1 MIFDAL
7 MPRSERDFSLLLIDD
22 DLDLCTSVSTFLAQ
36 HGLRLDVEHD
46 GRRGIARLLDGQY
59 DLAMLDVTLPALD
72 GFEVL
77 RHVRRRSA
85 VPVIVLSA
93 GTERA
98 DRVAGLEAGADD
110 YLPKPFGPDE
120 LLARIRAVL
129 RRARPERTT
138 VSNDILIINGV
149 TLDPGSRDLW
159 LDGSRVDL
167 TSTEYDILEHLM
179 RAAGRV
185 VSRDELMLAV
195 CRREASPF
203 DRSLDVHISH
213 LRRKLEGQRA
223 LIRTVRGVGYLFCR
237 EADAVPRAHPQH
249 VVRAPELMPSRG

>member
-7 MPRSERDFSLLLIDD
+7 TPRGEQGLSLLLIDD
-22 DLDLCTSVSTFLAQ
+22 DADLCASVSDFLAQ
-36 HGLRLDVEHD
+36 HGLRLDIEHD
-46 GRRGIARLLDGQY
+46 GRRGVARLLDGQY
-59 DLAMLDVTLPALD
+59 DLALLDVMLPALD
-72 GFEVL
+72 GVEVL

-93 GTERA
+93 RTDRA

-110 YLPKPFGPDE
+110 YLPKPFATDE

-129 RRARPERTT
+129 RRVRPERATP
-138 VSNDILIINGV
+138 VDVLVINGV

-159 LDGSRVDL
+159 IDGERVDI

-185 VSRDELMLAV
+185 VSRDELMMAV

-213 LRRKLEGQRA
+213 LRKKLERQRT

-237 EADAVPRAHPQH
+237 EANG
-249 VVRAPELMPSRG
+249 APARTLVGSA

>member
-1 MIFDAL
+1 MMFDAL
-7 MPRSERDFSLLLIDD
+7 TPRSERDLSLLLIDD
-22 DLDLCTSVSTFLAQ
+22 DHDLCTSVSAFLAQ

-46 GRRGIARLLDGQY
+46 GRRGIARLLDGRY
-59 DLAMLDVTLPALD
+59 DLALLDVMLPTLD

-77 RHVRRRSA
+77 RHVRRRSM
-85 VPVIVLSA
+85 VPVIVLTA
-93 GTERA
+93 RTDQA

-110 YLPKPFGPDE
+110 YLPKPFAADE

-129 RRARPERTT
+129 RRVRPER
-138 VSNDILIINGV
+138 SPANDVLVINGV

-159 LDGSRVDL
+159 LDGARVDL

-213 LRRKLEGQRA
+213 LRRKLESQRA

-237 EADAVPRAHPQH
+237 EANATPRR
-249 VVRAPELMPSRG
+249 VLAPALSR

>member
-1 MIFDAL
+1 MMFDAL
-7 MPRSERDFSLLLIDD
+7 TPRSDRDPSLLLIDD
-22 DLDLCTSVSTFLAQ
+22 DLDLCASMSVFLAQ

-46 GRRGIARLLDGQY
+46 GRRGVARLLDGRY
-59 DLAMLDVTLPALD
+59 DLAMLDVMMPALD

-77 RHVRRRSA
+77 RHVRRRST
-85 VPVIVLSA
+85 VPVIVLTA
-93 GTERA
+93 RTDRA

-110 YLPKPFGPDE
+110 YLPKPFAPDE

-129 RRARPERTT
+129 RRVRPERSPTID
-138 VSNDILIINGV
+138 VLVINGV

-159 LDGSRVDL
+159 LDGARVDL

-213 LRRKLEGQRA
+213 LRRKLERQRA

-237 EADAVPRAHPQH
+237 EADAMPRR
-249 VVRAPELMPSRG
+249 VLDAPAPALSR

>member
-7 MPRSERDFSLLLIDD
+7 TSRSEHDLSLLLIDD
-22 DLDLCTSVSTFLAQ
+22 DAEVCASVSEFLTQ
-36 HGLRLDVEHD
+36 HGLRLDVETD
-46 GRRGIARLLDGQY
+46 GRRGVARLLDGQY
-59 DLAMLDVTLPALD
+59 DLALMDVMLPALD

-77 RHVRRRSA
+77 RHVRRRST
-85 VPVIVLSA
+85 VPVIVLTA
-93 GTERA
+93 RTERA

-110 YLPKPFGPDE
+110 YLQKPVATDE

-129 RRARPERTT
+129 RRVRPERSTP
-138 VSNDILIINGV
+138 VDVLVINGV
-149 TLDPGSRDLW
+149 RLDPGSRDLW
-159 LDGSRVDL
+159 IDGDRVDL

-185 VSRDELMLAV
+185 VSRDELMMAV

-213 LRRKLEGQRA
+213 LRKKLERQRS

-237 EADAVPRAHPQH
+237 EAERVPARAI
-249 VVRAPELMPSRG
+249 ES

>member
-7 MPRSERDFSLLLIDD
+7 TPRSERDPALLLIDD
-22 DLDLCTSVSTFLAQ
+22 DVDLCTSVTVFLAQ

-59 DLAMLDVTLPALD
+59 DLALLDVMLPALD

-85 VPVIVLSA
+85 VPVIVLTA
-93 GTERA
+93 RTDRA

-129 RRARPERTT
+129 RRVRPDRSAT
-138 VSNDILIINGV
+138 NDILVINSV

-159 LDGSRVDL
+159 LDGTRVDL

-237 EADAVPRAHPQH
+237 EADAAPR
-249 VVRAPELMPSRG
+249 VGVNSSMPKSLPA

>member
-1 MIFDAL
+1 MMFDAL
-7 MPRSERDFSLLLIDD
+7 TPRSERDPSLLLIDD
-22 DLDLCTSVSTFLAQ
+22 DLDLCTSVSAFLAQ
-36 HGLRLDVEHD
+36 HGLRLDIEHD

-59 DLAMLDVTLPALD
+59 DLALLDVMLPALD

-77 RHVRRRSA
+77 RHVRRRST
-85 VPVIVLSA
+85 VPVIVLTA
-93 GTERA
+93 RTDRA

-129 RRARPERTT
+129 RRVRPERAP
-138 VSNDILIINGV
+138 SPANDILVINGV
-149 TLDPGSRDLW
+149 MLDPGSRDLW
-159 LDGSRVDL
+159 LDGARVDL

-213 LRRKLEGQRA
+213 LRRKLERQRA

-237 EADAVPRAHPQH
+237 EADATPRRMLTPAIARQ
-249 VVRAPELMPSRG
+249 EFQ

>member
-7 MPRSERDFSLLLIDD
+7 TPRSEREPSLLLIDD
-22 DLDLCTSVSTFLAQ
+22 DLDLCTSVSAFLAQ

-59 DLAMLDVTLPALD
+59 DLAMLDVMLPALD

-77 RHVRRRSA
+77 RHVRRRST
-85 VPVIVLSA
+85 VPVIILTATSS
-93 GTERA
+93 RA
-98 DRVAGLEAGADD
+98 DRVAGLDAGAND

-129 RRARPERTT
+129 RRVRPER
-138 VSNDILIINGV
+138 SPWNDVLVINGV

-159 LDGSRVDL
+159 LDGTRVDL

-237 EADAVPRAHPQH
+237 EAESVPRTALTQRGTAGR
-249 VVRAPELMPSRG
+249 VLMPSRG

>member
-7 MPRSERDFSLLLIDD
+7 TPRGEHHLSLLLIDD
-22 DLDLCTSVSTFLAQ
+22 DAELCASVSEFFAQ

-46 GRRGIARLLDGQY
+46 GRRGVARLLDGQY
-59 DLAMLDVTLPALD
+59 DLAMMDVMLPALD

-77 RHVRRRSA
+77 RHVRRRST
-85 VPVIVLSA
+85 VPVIVLTA
-93 GTERA
+93 RTDRA

-110 YLPKPFGPDE
+110 YLPKPFGADE

-129 RRARPERTT
+129 RRVRPDRSTPLD
-138 VSNDILIINGV
+138 VLVINGV
-149 TLDPGSRDLW
+149 KLDPGSRDLW
-159 LDGSRVDL
+159 IDGDRVDL

-213 LRRKLEGQRA
+213 LRKKLERQRA

-237 EADAVPRAHPQH
+237 EAEDKTFR
-249 VVRAPELMPSRG
+249 RAPALE

>member
-7 MPRSERDFSLLLIDD
+7 TPRGEQGLSLLLIDD
-22 DLDLCTSVSTFLAQ
+22 DADLCASVSDFLAQ
-36 HGLRLDVEHD
+36 HGLRLDIEHD
-46 GRRGIARLLDGQY
+46 GRRGVARLLDGQY
-59 DLAMLDVTLPALD
+59 DLALLDVMLPALD
-72 GFEVL
+72 GVEVL

-93 GTERA
+93 RTDRA

-110 YLPKPFGPDE
+110 YLPKPFATDE

-129 RRARPERTT
+129 RRVRPERATP
-138 VSNDILIINGV
+138 VDVLVINGV

-159 LDGSRVDL
+159 IDGERVDL

-185 VSRDELMLAV
+185 VSRDELMMAV

-213 LRRKLEGQRA
+213 LRKKLERQRT

-237 EADAVPRAHPQH
+237 EANG
-249 VVRAPELMPSRG
+249 APARTLVGSA